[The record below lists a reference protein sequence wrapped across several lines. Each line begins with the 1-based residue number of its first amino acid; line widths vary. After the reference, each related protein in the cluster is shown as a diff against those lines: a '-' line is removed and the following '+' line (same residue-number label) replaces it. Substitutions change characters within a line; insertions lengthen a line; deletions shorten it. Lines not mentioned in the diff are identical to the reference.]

1 MLSVAKRGKW
11 TLLLAATIVI
21 VGGGWMWFGDARAPS
36 PVERPPPAVPVET
49 ALAAR
54 GDMPVY
60 LQGLGTVQAFNTVT
74 VTTRVDGQM
83 QSVNFVEGQDIKAGD
98 VLAQID
104 PRPYQAMLDQAVATK
119 AKDEAQ
125 LANARL
131 DLQRYTT
138 LAPQNF
144 ASKQTLD
151 TQRALVAQLEAQVK
165 IDQAAI
171 DSAQTNLDYT
181 TIRSPLDGRTG
192 IRLVDA
198 GNNLLS
204 SASTPVVVVTQLR
217 PISVIFTLPE
227 EELSGVSKGMAKSSL
242 TAIALARDNATEL
255 DRGAVAVLDNE
266 INQSTGTVR
275 LKATFPNA
283 NETLWPG
290 DFVNIHL
297 LVRTEP
303 NVLTI
308 PSPAVQR
315 GPDGLYVY
323 VVKADMTVEI
333 RPISLERFE
342 SGKAVITNGLQ
353 AGERVVSAGQYR
365 LQAGVRVRPSGAE
378 IADSDR
384 NPAAA
389 EEKAK

>member
-1 MLSVAKRGKW
+1 
-11 TLLLAATIVI
+11 
-21 VGGGWMWFGDARAPS
+21 
-36 PVERPPPAVPVET
+36 
-49 ALAAR
+49 
-54 GDMPVY
+54 
-60 LQGLGTVQAFNTVT
+60 
-74 VTTRVDGQM
+74 
-83 QSVNFVEGQDIKAGD
+83 
-98 VLAQID
+98 
-104 PRPYQAMLDQAVATK
+104 MLDQAVATK

-227 EELSGVSKGMAKSSL
+227 EELSGVSKGMANSSL
-242 TAIALARDNATEL
+242 TAIALARDNTTEL